1 MVPPRCVEEKISL
14 LNVSGQAQTTGG
26 VLFVV
31 ARNILKALISRC
43 LHLINVCAFEVQMV
57 AEDGQKVQYR
67 PHPIANGLVIGKD
80 LTHTSFYGRFP
91 ILGNHRWERAFPLKL
106 AFAIDCVAKS
116 APLGLLEGNR
126 ACST

>member
-1 MVPPRCVEEKISL
+1 MRHPLIQ
-14 LNVSGQAQTTGG
+14 VS
-26 VLFVV
+26 
-31 ARNILKALISRC
+31 NDC
-43 LHLINVCAFEVQMV
+43 
-57 AEDGQKVQYR
+57 
-67 PHPIANGLVIGKD
+67 
-80 LTHTSFYGRFP
+80 TSFYGRFP